1 MHVLLVDDDPKLC
14 RTLQRGFQELGHDCE
29 TFESGELALARVRD
43 PDSRRPDVVLL
54 DVMLPGIDGW
64 ETLQRLRDGGEPV
77 PVIYL
82 TARHAVDERIRGL
95 ELGADDYVIKPF
107 EFPELLARVQAVLRR
122 RTGRAPIVLGDLV
135 LDLDVRRASIGGRRL
150 ELGDKEFRM
159 LATLAGEPGR
169 VFDRPELLRRVWELE
184 FDPGTNVVDVLVAR
198 LRRKLAP
205 HQNTIQTIAGRGY
218 RIGNAQPR
226 EALGRE

>member
-1 MHVLLVDDDPKLC
+1 MHLVLVDDDPKLC
-14 RTLQRGFQELGHDCE
+14 RTLQRGFQELGHVCE
-29 TFESGELALARVRD
+29 IFDSGEAALERLRD
-43 PDSRRPDVVLL
+43 PNGERPDVVLL
-54 DVMLPGIDGW
+54 DVMLPGLDGW
-64 ETLQRLRDGGEPV
+64 ETLQRLRDGGERV

-107 EFPELLARVQAVLRR
+107 EFPELMARVQAVMRR
-122 RTGRAPIVLGDLV
+122 RSGRAPLIIGDLV
-135 LDLDVRRASIGGRRL
+135 LDLDARRASLAGRRL
-150 ELGDKEFRM
+150 ELGDKEFRF

-169 VFDRPELLRRVWELE
+169 IFERRELLRRVWEIE

-205 HQNTIQTIAGRGY
+205 QPGMIQTVAGQGY
-218 RIGNAQPR
+218 RIGEHSP
-226 EALGRE
+226 